1 MKISIALCTYN
12 GEKFLSKQLE
22 SFLKQ
27 SRLPDELIICDDL
40 SKDATIEII
49 EDFAKNSPFEV
60 KLFRNEKNLGS
71 TKNFEKAIS
80 LCTGDIIFLSDQDD
94 IWLPEKIAK
103 IEEIFLE
110 NAEVGL
116 IFSNAEIIDEKDQT
130 LHQNLLSLTFGK
142 EERDRDFFEI
152 LVRQNVITGATLA
165 FRSKFRKD
173 FIPIPNDLV
182 MIHDGWIS
190 LVIASKAK
198 VYLLDENLIKYRK
211 HENQQI
217 GVVYKTG
224 NENRQEEFSAS
235 IEQRK
240 LYIKNMEKMLEIF
253 PKFPIFEPRINEI
266 KEIIKQAIV
275 EKKELLEHHKA
286 RLNLPKNKL
295 KRLSPIFRELKTKRY
310 HTFSNGVK
318 SAIKDL
324 FETW

>member
-12 GEKFLSKQLE
+12 GEKFLSEQLE
-22 SFLKQ
+22 SFIKQ

-49 EDFAKNSPFEV
+49 EDFATKAPFEV

-80 LCTGDIIFLSDQDD
+80 LCTGDVIFLSDQDD
-94 IWLPEKIAK
+94 LWFPEKIEK
-103 IEEIFLE
+103 IEQVFQE
-110 NAEVGL
+110 NSDVGL
-116 IFSNAEIIDEKDQT
+116 VFSNAEIIDEKGKT

-142 EERDRDFFEI
+142 EERQRDFFET
-152 LVRQNVITGATLA
+152 LVRQNVITGAAMA
-165 FRSKFRKD
+165 FRSEFRKD
-173 FIPIPNDLV
+173 FMPIPNDLV

-190 LVIASKAK
+190 LVIASKSK

-217 GVVYKTG
+217 GVDYKTG
-224 NENRQEEFSAS
+224 NENRQAEFSAS

-240 LYIKNMEKMLEIF
+240 LYLKNMEKMLGIF
-253 PKFPIFEPRINEI
+253 PKFPIFQARIDEI
-266 KEIIKQAIV
+266 TQIIKDALI
-275 EKKELLEHHKA
+275 EKQQLLDHHTA

-295 KRLSPIFRELKTKRY
+295 KRISPIFRELKTKRY

>member
-40 SKDATIEII
+40 SKDATIAII
-49 EDFAKNSPFEV
+49 ENFAKNSPFEV

-80 LCTGDIIFLSDQDD
+80 LCTGEIIFLSDQDD

-103 IEEIFLE
+103 IEKLFLE
-110 NAEVGL
+110 NVEVGL
-116 IFSNAEIIDEKDQT
+116 IFTNAEIIDEKDQT

-165 FRSKFRKD
+165 FRSEFRKD
-173 FIPIPNDLV
+173 FMPIPDDLV

-190 LVIASKAK
+190 LVIASKSRG
-198 VYLLDENLIKYRK
+198 YLLDENLIKYRK

-253 PKFPIFEPRINEI
+253 PKFPIFEPRIDEI
-266 KEIIKQAIV
+266 KEIIEQAIV
-275 EKKELLEHHKA
+275 EKKQLLEHHKA